1 MRILTEEL
9 AEKIKRI
16 EITARHLV
24 TDSLAGE
31 YHSVFKGMGMEF
43 DEMRPYSLGDDVR
56 RIDWNVTAR
65 MNTPYIRKYQEER
78 ELTVFL
84 AVDAS
89 GSSDFGT
96 TGQFKRE
103 LAAELAAVLSFAAT
117 TNNDKVGLLIFTDKP
132 ELIVPPRKGKR
143 HVLRMVRDLLV
154 FTPEGSGTSIESAL
168 DTINRVVKRRSIIFL
183 ISDFLVEPESF
194 RSSLAATNRRHDII
208 ALDLHDPMEHQI
220 PDVGLMVLED
230 AETGELEWVDT
241 SNKAWREAFE
251 ARTLDLE
258 QQKRR
263 LLSSLAIDHIQISTD
278 KDYVVELNEF
288 FARRSRRRAR

>member
-1 MRILTEEL
+1 MTILTEEL

-103 LAAELAAVLSFAAT
+103 LAAGLAAVLSFAAT
-117 TNNDKVGLLIFTDKP
+117 TNNDKVGLLVFTDKP

-241 SNKAWREAFE
+241 SNKAWKEAFE
-251 ARTLDLE
+251 ARVLDLE

>member
-1 MRILTEEL
+1 MTILTEEL

-43 DEMRPYSLGDDVR
+43 DEMRPYSPGDDVR

-117 TNNDKVGLLIFTDKP
+117 TNNDNVGLLIFTDKP

-154 FTPEGSGTSIESAL
+154 FTPEGRGTSIESAL
-168 DTINRVVKRRSIIFL
+168 DTINRVVKRRSITFL
-183 ISDFLVEPESF
+183 ISDFLVEPESL
-194 RSSLAATNRRHDII
+194 RRPLAATNRRHDVI

>member
-1 MRILTEEL
+1 MTILTEEL
-9 AEKIKRI
+9 ADKIKRI

-24 TDSLAGE
+24 TDTLAGE

-43 DEMRPYSLGDDVR
+43 DEMRPYNPGDDVR

-65 MNTPYIRKYQEER
+65 MATPYIRKYQEER

-96 TGQFKRE
+96 SGQFKRE

-117 TNNDKVGLLIFTDKP
+117 TNHDRVGLLIFTDKP

-154 FTPEGSGTSIESAL
+154 YSPEGRGTSIESAL
-168 DTINRVVKRRSIIFL
+168 DTINRVVKRRSITFL
-183 ISDFLVEPESF
+183 ISDFLADPESL
-194 RSSLAATNRRHDII
+194 RRPLAATNRRHDVI

-220 PDVGLMVLED
+220 PDVGLMALED

-241 SNKAWREAFE
+241 SNKAWRQAFE
-251 ARTLDLE
+251 ARILDLE

-263 LLSSLAIDHIQISTD
+263 MLSSLAIDHIQISTD
-278 KDYVVELNEF
+278 RGYVVELNEF
-288 FARRSRRRAR
+288 FARRSRRRVR

>member
-1 MRILTEEL
+1 MTILTEEL

-43 DEMRPYSLGDDVR
+43 DEMRPYSPGDDVR

-154 FTPEGSGTSIESAL
+154 FTPEGRGTSIESAL
-168 DTINRVVKRRSIIFL
+168 DTINRVVKRRSITFL
-183 ISDFLVEPESF
+183 ISDFLVEPESL
-194 RSSLAATNRRHDII
+194 RRPLAATNRRHDVI

-230 AETGELEWVDT
+230 AETCELEWVDT

>member
-1 MRILTEEL
+1 MTILTEEL

-43 DEMRPYSLGDDVR
+43 DEMRPYSPGDDVR

-154 FTPEGSGTSIESAL
+154 FTPEGRGTSIESAL
-168 DTINRVVKRRSIIFL
+168 DTINRVVKRRSITFL
-183 ISDFLVEPESF
+183 ISDFLVEPESL
-194 RSSLAATNRRHDII
+194 RRPLAATNRRHDVI

>member
-1 MRILTEEL
+1 MLTEEL

-43 DEMRPYSLGDDVR
+43 DEMRPYSPGDDVR

-154 FTPEGSGTSIESAL
+154 FTPEGRGTSIESAL
-168 DTINRVVKRRSIIFL
+168 DTINRVVKRRSITFL
-183 ISDFLVEPESF
+183 ISDFLVEPESL
-194 RSSLAATNRRHDII
+194 RRPLAATNRRHDVI

-220 PDVGLMVLED
+220 PDVGLMALED

-288 FARRSRRRAR
+288 

>member
-1 MRILTEEL
+1 MTILTEEL

-43 DEMRPYSLGDDVR
+43 DEMRPYSPGDDVR

-117 TNNDKVGLLIFTDKP
+117 TNNDKVGLLIFTDKS
-132 ELIVPPRKGKR
+132 ELIVPPRNGKR

-154 FTPEGSGTSIESAL
+154 FTPEGRGTSIESAL
-168 DTINRVVKRRSIIFL
+168 DTINRVVKRRSITFL
-183 ISDFLVEPESF
+183 ISDFLVEPESL
-194 RSSLAATNRRHDII
+194 RRPLAATNRRHDVI

>member
-1 MRILTEEL
+1 MTILTEEL

-43 DEMRPYSLGDDVR
+43 DEMRPYSPGDDVR

-154 FTPEGSGTSIESAL
+154 FTPEGRGTSIESAL

-183 ISDFLVEPESF
+183 ISDFLVEPESL
-194 RSSLAATNRRHDII
+194 RRPLAATNRRHDII

-220 PDVGLMVLED
+220 PDVGLMALED

>member
-1 MRILTEEL
+1 MTILTEEL

-43 DEMRPYSLGDDVR
+43 DEMRPYSPGDDVR

-154 FTPEGSGTSIESAL
+154 FTPEGRGTSIESAL
-168 DTINRVVKRRSIIFL
+168 DTINRVVKRRSITFL
-183 ISDFLVEPESF
+183 ISDFLVEPESL
-194 RSSLAATNRRHDII
+194 RRPLAATNRRHDII

>member
-1 MRILTEEL
+1 MLTEEL

-43 DEMRPYSLGDDVR
+43 DEMRPYSPGDDVR

-154 FTPEGSGTSIESAL
+154 FTPEGRGTSIESAL
-168 DTINRVVKRRSIIFL
+168 DTINRVVKRRSITFL
-183 ISDFLVEPESF
+183 ISDFLVEPESL
-194 RSSLAATNRRHDII
+194 RRPLAATNRRHDVI

-220 PDVGLMVLED
+220 PDVGLMALED

-288 FARRSRRRAR
+288 FA

>member
-1 MRILTEEL
+1 MTILTEEL

-89 GSSDFGT
+89 GSSEFGT

-117 TNNDKVGLLIFTDKP
+117 TNNDKVGLLVFTDKP

>member
-1 MRILTEEL
+1 MTILTEEL

-117 TNNDKVGLLIFTDKP
+117 TNNDKVGLLVFTDKP

-241 SNKAWREAFE
+241 SNKAWKEAFE
-251 ARTLDLE
+251 ARVLDLE

>member
-1 MRILTEEL
+1 MTILTEEL

-16 EITARHLV
+16 EITARHMV

-43 DEMRPYSLGDDVR
+43 DEMRPYSPGDDVR

-154 FTPEGSGTSIESAL
+154 FTPEGRGTSIESAL
-168 DTINRVVKRRSIIFL
+168 DTINRVVKRRSITFL
-183 ISDFLVEPESF
+183 ISDFLVEPESL
-194 RSSLAATNRRHDII
+194 RRPLAATNRRHDVI

>member
-1 MRILTEEL
+1 MTILTEEL

-43 DEMRPYSLGDDVR
+43 DEMRPYSPGDDVR

-117 TNNDKVGLLIFTDKP
+117 TNNDKVGLLIFTDKS

-154 FTPEGSGTSIESAL
+154 FTPEGRGTSIESAL
-168 DTINRVVKRRSIIFL
+168 DTINRVVKRRSITFL
-183 ISDFLVEPESF
+183 ISDFLVEPESL
-194 RSSLAATNRRHDII
+194 RRPLAATNRRHDVI

-220 PDVGLMVLED
+220 PDVGLMMLED
-230 AETGELEWVDT
+230 AETGGLEWVDT

>member
-1 MRILTEEL
+1 MTILTEEL

-43 DEMRPYSLGDDVR
+43 DEMRPYSPGDDVR

-154 FTPEGSGTSIESAL
+154 FTPEGRGTSIESAL
-168 DTINRVVKRRSIIFL
+168 DTINRVVKRRSITFL
-183 ISDFLVEPESF
+183 ISDFLVEPETL
-194 RSSLAATNRRHDII
+194 RRPLAATNRRHDVI

-220 PDVGLMVLED
+220 PDVGLMALED

>member
-1 MRILTEEL
+1 MTILTEEL

-43 DEMRPYSLGDDVR
+43 DEMRPYSPGDDVR

-117 TNNDKVGLLIFTDKP
+117 TNNDKVGLLVFTDKP

-154 FTPEGSGTSIESAL
+154 FTPEGNGTSIESAL

-241 SNKAWREAFE
+241 SNKAWKEAFE
-251 ARTLDLE
+251 ARVLDLE

>member
-1 MRILTEEL
+1 MTILTEEL

-143 HVLRMVRDLLV
+143 HVLRMVRDLMV
-154 FTPEGSGTSIESAL
+154 FTPEGRGTSIESAL
-168 DTINRVVKRRSIIFL
+168 DTINRVVKRRSITFL
-183 ISDFLVEPESF
+183 ISDFLVEPESL
-194 RSSLAATNRRHDII
+194 RRPLAATNRRHDII

>member
-1 MRILTEEL
+1 MTILTEEL

-43 DEMRPYSLGDDVR
+43 DEMRPYSPGDDVR

-154 FTPEGSGTSIESAL
+154 FTPEGRGTSIESAL
-168 DTINRVVKRRSIIFL
+168 DTINRVVKRRSITFL
-183 ISDFLVEPESF
+183 ISDFLVEPE
-194 RSSLAATNRRHDII
+194 RLRRPLAATNRRHDVI

>member
-1 MRILTEEL
+1 MTILTEEL

-154 FTPEGSGTSIESAL
+154 FTPEGRGTSIESAL
-168 DTINRVVKRRSIIFL
+168 DTINRVVKRRSITFL
-183 ISDFLVEPESF
+183 ISDFLVEPESL
-194 RSSLAATNRRHDII
+194 RRPLAATNRRHDVI
-208 ALDLHDPMEHQI
+208 ALDLHDPMEHRI

>member
-1 MRILTEEL
+1 MTILTEEL

-43 DEMRPYSLGDDVR
+43 DEMRPYSPGDDVR

-154 FTPEGSGTSIESAL
+154 FTPEGRGTSIESAL

-183 ISDFLVEPESF
+183 ISDFLVEPESL
-194 RSSLAATNRRHDII
+194 RRPLAATNRRPDVI

-220 PDVGLMVLED
+220 PDVGLMALED

>member
-1 MRILTEEL
+1 MTILTEEL

-43 DEMRPYSLGDDVR
+43 DEMRPYSPGDDVR
-56 RIDWNVTAR
+56 RIYWNVTAR

-154 FTPEGSGTSIESAL
+154 FTPEGRGTSIESAL
-168 DTINRVVKRRSIIFL
+168 DTINRVVKRRSITFL
-183 ISDFLVEPESF
+183 ISDFLVEPESL
-194 RSSLAATNRRHDII
+194 RRPLAATNRRHDVI

>member
-1 MRILTEEL
+1 MTILTEEL

-43 DEMRPYSLGDDVR
+43 DEMRPYSPGDDVR

-154 FTPEGSGTSIESAL
+154 FTPEGRGTSIESAL
-168 DTINRVVKRRSIIFL
+168 DTINRVVKRRSITFL
-183 ISDFLVEPESF
+183 ISDFLVEPESL
-194 RSSLAATNRRHDII
+194 RRPLAATNRRHDVI

-230 AETGELEWVDT
+230 AETGGLEWVDT